1 MNTQPAGKGKALPQY
16 SVRESMKAKNVSL
29 RITLQQGLEVVI
41 PKGFD
46 QGRIPGIVSKKQ
58 NWIEKTL
65 DRLEQQ
71 RQQFDITT
79 DHTLPTQLDL
89 RAITETWQIEYE
101 QRSSDRVALI
111 EKSPDVLLLYG
122 RVDNHAACK
131 AVLEKW
137 LAHKAVKH
145 IVPWLRSVS
154 WEVELPF
161 KTASVR
167 GQKTLWASCSH
178 RKTISLNYKLLF
190 LTAPL
195 VRYVLIHE
203 LSHTIHLNH
212 SAQFWGLV
220 GQKEPNYKQLDAE
233 LRKAMH
239 YVPGWLEST
248 DMAME

>member
-1 MNTQPAGKGKALPQY
+1 MTTQPAGKGKALPQY
-16 SVRESMKAKNVSL
+16 SVRESIKAKNVSL

-46 QGRIPGIVSKKQ
+46 QERIPGIVSKKQ
-58 NWIEKTL
+58 SWIEKTL

-71 RQQFDITT
+71 RQQLDVT
-79 DHTLPTQLDL
+79 DDYTLPTQLDL
-89 RAITETWQIEYE
+89 RAIGETWKIEYE
-101 QRSSDRVALI
+101 QRPSDQVALM
-111 EKSPDVLLLYG
+111 EKSSHVLLLYG
-122 RVDNHAACK
+122 QVDSFVACK
-131 AVLEKW
+131 SVLEKW

-154 WEVELPF
+154 WEIELPF

-190 LTAPL
+190 LAAPL

-233 LRKAMH
+233 LRQAMH